1 MKMSTRLIALAAALK
16 NAPVSFNT
24 GDLVVHHDLFKANRN
39 DDTLLVVLDNT
50 RQSTSPGYG
59 PRSSFERVEN
69 TTPSVIVGFYNPHG
83 NEHETRQLPN
93 YMLRLATHEE
103 IDSLDQRACALA
115 LDILGDRRNVYSNAG
130 WLTEKPPVPATTAPE
145 EVLTN
150 KTVEAFD
157 IRAEYMLDNMDIEV
171 FTKMVSYPTWLTK
184 KARKICKSVRKEI
197 KAGRR
202 VHDGNVPEVIRFP
215 DDAHTVLVYSRGVM
229 PDGAVVED
237 LMVHQ
242 PGNQSWFNTEQFVQL
257 SVAKYCIHED
267 WEIAHFMTSIDQ

>member
-1 MKMSTRLIALAAALK
+1 MKMSTRLIALATALK

-24 GDLVVHHDLFKANRN
+24 GDLVVYHDLFKDNRN
-39 DDTLLVVLDNT
+39 TDVLLVVFDNNRQTTGPGSSLD
-50 RQSTSPGYG
+50 
-59 PRSSFERVEN
+59 RVDN
-69 TTPSVIVGFYNPHG
+69 TTPSVTVGFYSPHG
-83 NEHETRQLPN
+83 REHETRQLPN
-93 YMLRLATHEE
+93 YMLRLATQEE
-103 IDSLDQRACALA
+103 IDSLDQRAFALA
-115 LDILGDRRNVYSNAG
+115 LDIIGERRVNYGNVA
-130 WLTEKPPVPATTAPE
+130 WLTEKPPVLATTAPE

-150 KTVEAFD
+150 TAVEAFD
-157 IRAEYMLDNMDIEV
+157 TRAEYMLDNMDIKV
-171 FTKMVSYPTWLTK
+171 FTK
-184 KARKICKSVRKEI
+184 KARKKCKFVRKQI
-197 KAGRR
+197 KAGDRM
-202 VHDGNVPEVIRFP
+202 HDGNVPEVIRFP